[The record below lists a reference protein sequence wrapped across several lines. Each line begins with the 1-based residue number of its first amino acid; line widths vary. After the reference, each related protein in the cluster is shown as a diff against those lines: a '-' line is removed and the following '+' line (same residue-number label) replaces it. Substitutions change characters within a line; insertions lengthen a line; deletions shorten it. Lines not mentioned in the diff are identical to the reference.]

1 MLLEETTL
9 ELEAGE
15 DEDEDVG
22 CKGNMLFPSIFPVV
36 PAELV
41 CPLLVSPLKISD
53 NERLDELV
61 KSEVVYAAG
70 SVAWVVTVELL
81 YI

>member
-15 DEDEDVG
+15 DEDVG
-22 CKGNMLFPSIFPVV
+22 CKGNMPFPSIFPVV
-36 PAELV
+36 PAGLV

-61 KSEVVYAAG
+61 KSEVVYAA
-70 SVAWVVTVELL
+70 
-81 YI
+81 